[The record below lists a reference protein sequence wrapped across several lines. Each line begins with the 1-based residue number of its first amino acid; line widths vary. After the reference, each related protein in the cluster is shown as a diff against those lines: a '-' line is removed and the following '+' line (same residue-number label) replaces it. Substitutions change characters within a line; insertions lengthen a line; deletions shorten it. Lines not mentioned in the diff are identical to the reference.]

1 MRYFN
6 PRYPRR
12 YRQYLVEQGADI
24 HVFQST
30 IPSQVSTP
38 KLHKNISFNI
48 KLVHNLYIS
57 SHITIPSAPL
67 YNYTFLFFVQHFKCE
82 SPTDWMCTSH
92 SHYTNINT
100 FQTSFQLLS
109 IDHFNLTTAK
119 GNISA
124 KVENLCCIKQRSKR
138 RQITFECHYSKDTT
152 NIDLPILS
160 AGISLHFFQI

>member
-1 MRYFN
+1 MYFN

-12 YRQYLVEQGADI
+12 YRRQNCTKTF
-24 HVFQST
+24 HS
-30 IPSQVSTP
+30 
-38 KLHKNISFNI
+38 
-48 KLVHNLYIS
+48 IS
-57 SHITIPSAPL
+57 SLCTI
-67 YNYTFLFFVQHFKCE
+67 YTFLHISQFPPPPYITILSYFFVQHFKCE
-82 SPTDWMCTSH
+82 SPIDWMCTSH

-138 RQITFECHYSKDTT
+138 RQVTFECHYSKDTT
-152 NIDLPILS
+152 KIDLPILS